1 MTPDND
7 NHIRHQVR
15 LPSGKEIEV
24 VYLDPRRSSHTTTG
38 AERSAARPVSREPHK
53 TRAGG
58 TAAAPPA
65 RLPQDRRDTPALHIC
80 QACSGELVYPMD
92 WAEERSGYWRVLLR
106 CPDCE
111 QTHEG
116 VFGHAAVEQLD
127 DQLDR
132 ATGALLSD
140 FRRMAHANMAQ
151 EIDFFVRALNA
162 DVIVPSDF

>member
-15 LPSGKEIEV
+15 LPSGKQIEV
-24 VYLDPRRSSHTTTG
+24 VYLDPRRSSHTTAG
-38 AERSAARPVSREPHK
+38 AERSASRAVSREAHK
-53 TRAGG
+53 SRGGG
-58 TAAAPPA
+58 TAAAPV
-65 RLPQDRRDTPALHIC
+65 RSPQVRREAPALHIC

-116 VFGHAAVEQLD
+116 VFGQDAVERLD

>member
-38 AERSAARPVSREPHK
+38 PERGAPRPVSREAHK
-53 TRAGG
+53 ARG
-58 TAAAPPA
+58 AAKAVSPA
-65 RLPQDRRDTPALHIC
+65 RSRKVERPAPALHVC
-80 QACSGELVYPMD
+80 RACAGELVYPMD
-92 WAEERSGYWRVLLR
+92 WAEEREGYWRVLLR

-111 QTHEG
+111 QTRDG
-116 VFGHAAVEQLD
+116 VFGQAAVEELD